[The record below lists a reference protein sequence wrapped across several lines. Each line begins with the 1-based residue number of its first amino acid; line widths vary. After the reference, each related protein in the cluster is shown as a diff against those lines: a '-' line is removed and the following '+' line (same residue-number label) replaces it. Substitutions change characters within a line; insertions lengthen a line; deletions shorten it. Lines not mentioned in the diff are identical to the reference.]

1 MRRFGVLVVFF
12 LVYGCATYAIVG
24 PHRVD
29 VGAAYSVEPRL
40 EWNKLEK
47 SFVTGPLEIWT
58 SDGQRMDTLFFFTGV
73 DSGAPLFARP
83 GRGGRASERADVPV
97 FNADMSA
104 TEIAELFEAT
114 LSRLTG
120 STLSEMT
127 NLRPATFAG
136 AKGFRFDLAY
146 TTRDQLERKGFAVG
160 AVKDKKLYMI
170 FFQGTRIYHYGK
182 HLKEVEHIVASAK
195 FL

>member
-1 MRRFGVLVVFF
+1 MKRFGVLVVFL

-24 PHRVD
+24 PDRVD
-29 VGAAYSVEPRL
+29 VGTAYSVEPRS
-40 EWNKLEK
+40 EWNKLSEN
-47 SFVTGPLEIWT
+47 FVKGPMEIWT
-58 SDGQRMDTLFFFTGV
+58 SDGQRMDSLFLFTGV
-73 DSGAPLFARP
+73 DSGAPLFA
-83 GRGGRASERADVPV
+83 GLSRGGRASKQKDAPV

-104 TEIAELFEAT
+104 TEIAELFEASM
-114 LSRLTG
+114 SRLTG

-160 AVKDKKLYMI
+160 AVKDEKLYMI